1 MNKQKLDELTAHMT
15 AAQNE
20 VYDSVVARKGLEY
33 ANVVIRAASAIAV
46 LQAAG
51 GAFDGHPQIDTI
63 EKAVNYA
70 IECVLA
76 LGAAEAAKL
85 EDIHVAI
92 PDTIGRLK
100 QLTEEFQGDVLSF
113 VQQAVKRVPVGDG
126 NINMLGDGE

>member
-20 VYDSVVARKGLEY
+20 VYDSIVARKGLEY
-33 ANVVIRAASAIAV
+33 ANVVTRTASAVAV

-76 LGAAEAAKL
+76 LGTAEAAKL
-85 EDIHVAI
+85 SNIHTATPETLI
-92 PDTIGRLK
+92 DLK
-100 QLTEEFQGDVLSF
+100 QISDEFQGDVVSF
-113 VQQAVKRVPVGDG
+113 VQQAVKRVAVGDG